1 MKDVGMVAD
10 QAHLAK
16 YAEAEGFRPQ
26 HMREAIAALET
37 VYGQAPVQVG
47 VTDVDWERLLS
58 FFSAMARTN
67 YLAHFTA
74 AAQPAAAARP
84 AEKEE
89 TFATRLRALPAK
101 GDRLKALQNHLVE
114 HVAQIIKTT
123 PSRVSP
129 SMTFKGLGIDSLM
142 AVQLRNRLEKSLALK
157 LLVTSFWEQP
167 TLTEYTAYLENRP
180 ARRSPTGGA
189 RSGTGPG
196 SPAARPGPGR
206 TGPRGGRL
214 ERTHLYA
221 QAPPQRQGKAVLL
234 PRRGRQRLP
243 VRRLVRAAR

>member
-1 MKDVGMVAD
+1 
-10 QAHLAK
+10 
-16 YAEAEGFRPQ
+16 
-26 HMREAIAALET
+26 MREAIAALET

-167 TLTEYTAYLENRP
+167 TLTEYTAYLEEQTRT
-180 ARRSPTGGA
+180 AVA
-189 RSGTGPG
+189 Q
-196 SPAARPGPGR
+196 PAAPVAAPAPAPCPGPAQAERAPAAQGW
-206 TGPRGGRL
+206 GGRIF
-214 ERTHLYA
+214 T
-221 QAPPQRQGKAVLL
+221 PK
-234 PRRGRQRLP
+234 PRPTPR
-243 VRRLVRAAR
+243 